1 MTNKLTKSIDK
12 KVSGVC
18 GGLAEYFGIDPT
30 LVRVGFFALTF
41 LTSWF
46 PGLIIYLLLA
56 LTMPKNHSKELIEGK

>member
-30 LVRVGFFALTF
+30 LVRVGYFALTF

-46 PGLIIYLLLA
+46 PGIIIYLLLA
-56 LTMPKNHSKELIEGK
+56 ITLPKAQPKKLIEE